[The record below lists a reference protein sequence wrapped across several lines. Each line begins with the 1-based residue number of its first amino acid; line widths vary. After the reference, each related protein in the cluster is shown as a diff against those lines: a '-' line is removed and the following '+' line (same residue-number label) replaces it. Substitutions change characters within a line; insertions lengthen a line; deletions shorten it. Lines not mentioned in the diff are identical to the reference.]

1 MKTLKAGG
9 IILGLLLG
17 AVGSANASTIDYA
30 YSFSGGGFSGNGQI
44 IVNSTNN
51 VIQSLSGTINGS
63 SMQLIAANS
72 SNLYTQPGTG
82 LQWTYDDHYF
92 KSGTPFDNAGLL
104 FNFGKNAVGNIYS
117 IGSQLYLS
125 VSNPISDF
133 NPGVK
138 ISAAVSQ
145 TPLPPGLPL
154 FLSALAGLWFVLG
167 RKSKI
172 SDHSTA
178 FR

>member
-1 MKTLKAGG
+1 MKMLKAGG
-9 IILGLLLG
+9 IILGLFLG
-17 AVGSANASTIDYA
+17 AVGSANASTVDYA
-30 YSFSGGGFSGNGQI
+30 YSFSGSGFSGSGQI
-44 IVNSTNN
+44 IVNSANN
-51 VIQSLSGTINGS
+51 SVQGLSGTINGS

-82 LQWTYDDHYF
+82 LQWSYDDLYF

-104 FNFGKNAVGNIYS
+104 FNFGKNGVGNIYS

-125 VSNPISDF
+125 VSNPVSDF

-138 ISAAVSQ
+138 ISAAISQ

-154 FLSALAGLWFVLG
+154 FLSALAGLWFFFG

-172 SDHSTA
+172 ADDSAA

>member
-1 MKTLKAGG
+1 MKTLRAGG

-17 AVGSANASTIDYA
+17 AAGSANASTLDYA
-30 YSFSGGGFSGNGQI
+30 FTFSGSGFSGSGQI
-44 IVNSTNN
+44 VVNSTTNA
-51 VIQSLSGTINGS
+51 IQALSGAVNGS

-82 LQWTYDDHYF
+82 LQWTYDDLYF
-92 KSGTPFDNAGLL
+92 KSGTPFDNEGLL
-104 FNFGKNAVGNIYS
+104 FNFGKNGVGNLYS

-125 VSNPISDF
+125 VNNPISDF

-154 FLSALAGLWFVLG
+154 FLSALVGLWFLMS

-172 SDHSTA
+172 SDHSAA